1 MTPSNSIHATAPGG
15 AVEYPTDAIIAVTY
29 RCDAR
34 CEMCNI
40 WQLKPQ
46 EFLSAEH
53 YAQMPSSLR
62 DINISGGE
70 AFMRSDII
78 DIVRVIHQKCPEAR
92 IVISTNGFRTAAILK
107 AMDSLRTEIPGIGIG
122 VSLDG
127 IGEVHD
133 RIRGI
138 PNAFEKAMN
147 TLRGLREREYTNVRI
162 GFTAMTDNVGEMR
175 KVYDLSRE
183 LGVEFTTAVAQNSEI
198 YFSTRVNQSVE
209 QGGLYDSLGYVMRR
223 ELMSYHPK
231 RWLRAYFEN
240 GTLMFNRDGRRML
253 KCRAAHEFFYLAPEG
268 VVYPCLTVPSPMGNL
283 RETSFDALW
292 ESQTAE
298 AVRRDID
305 GCEKCW
311 MICTARSGLKKSLPR
326 AFGWIARE
334 KLRAHMNR
342 NT

>member
-1 MTPSNSIHATAPGG
+1 MTENPVSSKPLPGS
-15 AVEYPTDAIIAVTY
+15 VEYPTDAIIAVTY

-46 EFLSAEH
+46 EFLAVDD
-53 YAQMPSSLR
+53 YAGVPSSLR

-70 AFMRSDII
+70 AFMRSDIV
-78 DIVRVIHQKCPEAR
+78 DIVRVIHNKCPEAR
-92 IVISTNGFRTAAILK
+92 IVISTNGFRTDAILA
-107 AMDSLRTEIPGIGIG
+107 AMETLRKDIPGIGIG

-138 PNAFEKAMN
+138 PNAFEKAMK
-147 TLRGLREREYTNVRI
+147 TLRGLREREFTNIRI
-162 GFTAMTDNVGEMR
+162 GFTAMNENVGEMKR
-175 KVYDLSRE
+175 VYDLSRE

-198 YFSTRVNQSVE
+198 YFSTRVNQAVAQE
-209 QGGLYDSLGYVMRR
+209 GLYDALGYVMRK
-223 ELMSYHPK
+223 ELLSYHPK

-240 GTLMFNRDGRRML
+240 GTLEFNRDGRRML

-268 VVYPCLTVPSPMGNL
+268 VVYPCLTIPSPMGSL
-283 RETSFDALW
+283 REGSFESVW
-292 ESQTAE
+292 ESAQAQ
-298 AVRRDID
+298 AVRREID
-305 GCEKCW
+305 GCEQCW

-334 KLRAHMNR
+334 KTRAHLGR
-342 NT
+342 RD